1 VSPTATKP
9 TATKVSPS
17 ITKQQ
22 VTGYFAD
29 LAHVLSG
36 TVATDQRGESMPL
49 ELAVDTIIG
58 CARETH
64 AAGNKLIFIG
74 NGGSAGIASHVAID
88 YSKNGRMRA
97 TAFNDPSALTCLGN
111 DFGYEHVFAK
121 QIEYHGKRDDLLVAI
136 SSSGRSANILNGVAA
151 ARAIGVH
158 VLTLSGFAADN
169 PLRRLGDVNLFV
181 NSAEYGMVE
190 ISHLTLLHAVLDLAI
205 GRDGSAPA

>member
-1 VSPTATKP
+1 VSPLI
-9 TATKVSPS
+9 S
-17 ITKQQ
+17 KQQ

-36 TVATDQRGESMPL
+36 AVATDQRGESMTL
-49 ELAVDTIIG
+49 ELAVDVTID
-58 CARETH
+58 CARKTH

-97 TAFNDPSALTCLGN
+97 TALTDPAALTCLGN
-111 DFGYEHVFAK
+111 DFGYEYVFAK

-151 ARAIGVH
+151 ARAIGAYV
-158 VLTLSGFAADN
+158 VTLSGFTADN
-169 PLRRLGDVNLFV
+169 PLRKLGDVNLFV
-181 NSAEYGMVE
+181 DSDEYGMVE

-205 GRDGSAPA
+205 GRKGGAPA